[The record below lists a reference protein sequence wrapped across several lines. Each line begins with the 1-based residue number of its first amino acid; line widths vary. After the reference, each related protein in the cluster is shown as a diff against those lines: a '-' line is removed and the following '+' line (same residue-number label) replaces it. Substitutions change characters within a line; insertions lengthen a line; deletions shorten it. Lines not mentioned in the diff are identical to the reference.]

1 MEFKINS
8 TDLLKALSHI
18 HGIVE
23 VRHTLPILSN
33 IILEAK
39 DDKLILSSTNL
50 DIYCSDKIK
59 AEVLQSGEV
68 SVSAV
73 TFFEIIKRLPSGSE
87 VLMIMEEGEN
97 EIKLTCG
104 RSKFNLSTLKTD
116 DFPIISDSDLSTNFV
131 LSADELIRII
141 DKTKFAVSNEET
153 RYYLNGI
160 FLHKAERNSIQFLR
174 AVATDGHRLAQYDI
188 PLPQGAEDIT
198 GIIIPK
204 KTIYELRKVL
214 DDANGDVS
222 VSLNE
227 NKIKFS
233 FNDLKVVSKVI
244 DGTFPDYTK
253 VIPQKNDKNFKTNN
267 SDLKNAIDRVS
278 AVAAN
283 EESKS
288 KAIKFCIENNSLSLS
303 VESQSKGS
311 ANEMIDVNYSGDK
324 VDIGFNSKYII
335 DICNEVDG
343 DEISISLSDSISPAI
358 ILDKTDENLFF
369 VLMPMRI

>member
-97 EIKLTCG
+97 EIRLTCG

-116 DFPIISDSDLSTNFV
+116 DFPIISDNDLSTNFV

-160 FLHKAERNSIQFLR
+160 FLHMAERNSIQFLR

-288 KAIKFCIENNSLSLS
+288 KAIKFCIDNNSLSLS

>member
-50 DIYCSDKIK
+50 DIYCSDKIR
-59 AEVLQSGEV
+59 AEVLKSGEV

-97 EIKLTCG
+97 EIRLTCG

-233 FNDLKVVSKVI
+233 FNDLKIVSKVI